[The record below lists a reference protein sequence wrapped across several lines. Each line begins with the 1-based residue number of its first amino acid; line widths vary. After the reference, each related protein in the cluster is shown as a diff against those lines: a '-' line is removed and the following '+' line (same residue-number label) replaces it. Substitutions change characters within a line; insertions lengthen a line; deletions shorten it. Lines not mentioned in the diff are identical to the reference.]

1 MGLFGRGNKQEGMIQ
16 QFIDA
21 SKNGDNNKI
30 IKLIQK
36 GIDVNA
42 KSNSGRTPLNEAALH
57 GHTETAR
64 LLIDNGAD
72 VMAKDNLGLTT
83 LHHSACW
90 DNTDTARL
98 LIDNGA
104 DVMAKDNFGNTTLH
118 VAALLGH
125 TETAKLLIDNGAD
138 VKAKDN
144 DGITPLNRAEEKG
157 RTETAKLLIDNGAD
171 VKSEGRKGL
180 IEQVRNRT
188 ESLQKKPNL
197 EKMEKE
203 NDIEGLTAV
212 MLRILESGDDYGE
225 VFMSLRNIGLPA
237 LPYLDAI
244 KGTVDSEQRYYVLS
258 KLTADIKMANFG
270 K

>member
-90 DNTDTARL
+90 D
-98 LIDNGA
+98 
-104 DVMAKDNFGNTTLH
+104 
-118 VAALLGH
+118 H